1 LISLCHFLVRAGTTI
16 IFDIIL
22 FPTSASIYIYILM
35 LWEKIYEQSIML
47 DVHLL
52 YTKARTNEGLF
63 CFCERFTNFPIA
75 PKTIHEMKLL
85 SSIMT
90 VITVLLA
97 APRAFGSKLHFENM
111 EVSTGELTDISNDGL
126 PEEGCHGGLCLT
138 SRPDPLDHGAYHRQ
152 PSSSCSG
159 LCIPPISL

>member
-1 LISLCHFLVRAGTTI
+1 MSNPLCWMFTYLTLRR
-16 IFDIIL
+16 
-22 FPTSASIYIYILM
+22 
-35 LWEKIYEQSIML
+35 ER
-47 DVHLL
+47 
-52 YTKARTNEGLF
+52 KALF
-63 CFCERFTNFPIA
+63 CFCECFTNFPIA

-85 SSIMT
+85 SSNVT
-90 VITVLLA
+90 VITILLA

-111 EVSTGELTDISNDGL
+111 EVSTGELTDISNNGL

-138 SRPDPLDHGAYHRQ
+138 SRLDPLDHGACHRQ